1 MSEQPR
7 ASEVRI
13 DWRAMLEGSDT
24 RLQRMRGLFRHIPA
38 APRCKFCSAPYHGV
52 GGRLMRLIDRQPWE
66 KNPNYCRFCFRT
78 LEANHGGAEIDV
90 SMLFAD
96 VRGST
101 GLAEKMSATDF
112 RRLMN
117 RFYDT
122 ASRLLIDHDAIVD
135 KFVGD
140 EVVGIF
146 IPGLAGQGHPRNAID
161 AARALLRETGHGEA
175 DGPWIPVGAGVHT
188 GTAYVGSVGE
198 GDVTDFTALGDAVNV
213 TARLASAAGAGEIL
227 VTTDAATAA
236 GFAGNGLEQRH
247 LELRGHSAPVDVIVL
262 TEGRG
267 PIAA

>member
-1 MSEQPR
+1 MSEPP
-7 ASEVRI
+7 RI

-24 RLQRMRGLFRHIPA
+24 TLQRMRGLFGRIPS
-38 APRCKFCSAPYHGV
+38 APRCKFCSAPYHGI
-52 GGRLMRLIDRQPWE
+52 GGRLMRLMDRQPWE

-78 LEANHGGAEIDV
+78 LQVNHGGAEIDV
-90 SMLFAD
+90 SLLFAD

-101 GLAEKMSATDF
+101 GIAERMSPNDF

-117 RFYDT
+117 RFYDA
-122 ASRLLIDHDAIVD
+122 ASRLLIDHDAVVD

-146 IPGLAGQGHPRNAID
+146 IPGLAGPAHARNAVD
-161 AARALLRETGHGEA
+161 AARALLRETGHGDSA
-175 DGPWIPVGAGVHT
+175 GPWVPVGAGVHT

-227 VTTDAATAA
+227 VTTDAAAA
-236 GFAGNGLEQRH
+236 SGLARDDLEQRH
-247 LELRGHSAPVDVIVL
+247 LELRGHTAPIDVFVL
-262 TEGRG
+262 AEGRG
-267 PIAA
+267 ARVPA